1 MSFFSQAVSLPRI
14 WEHCTFFIFRHNKNV
29 QNSKSKCSK
38 TFFANT
44 WCSGLRAGAP
54 VQAAEISFRS
64 WERTPGQ
71 PHPPLTHTGKKE
83 EKHFSFGC
91 LSPTHVRGKR
101 TRKTRSPGNACYAYF
116 NFPSPTPHQK
126 NLLLFY
132 DFSTFVS
139 IKIHRNWKVPF
150 PWSFPAP
157 KGFAN
162 ELKWIFCAAG
172 FWFWSRFVLR
182 LLTTQRFNKTQ
193 RFVLRLTTQHN
204 TTFHSRYNSQT
215 HNVSFSN
222 SPFSCQ
228 HRDRKIVCSTRK

>member
-1 MSFFSQAVSLPRI
+1 MLAMHIS
-14 WEHCTFFIFRHNKNV
+14 IFH
-29 QNSKSKCSK
+29 
-38 TFFANT
+38 
-44 WCSGLRAGAP
+44 L
-54 VQAAEISFRS
+54 
-64 WERTPGQ
+64 
-71 PHPPLTHTGKKE
+71 PHPTK
-83 EKHFSFGC
+83 
-91 LSPTHVRGKR
+91 
-101 TRKTRSPGNACYAYF
+101 
-116 NFPSPTPHQK
+116 K
-126 NLLLFY
+126 NLLSFY
-132 DFSTFVS
+132 DFSTFVF
-139 IKIHRNWKVPF
+139 IKIHRNWKVLF

-228 HRDRKIVCSTRK
+228 HRDRKIVCPTRNKYYKEENRVFFHF